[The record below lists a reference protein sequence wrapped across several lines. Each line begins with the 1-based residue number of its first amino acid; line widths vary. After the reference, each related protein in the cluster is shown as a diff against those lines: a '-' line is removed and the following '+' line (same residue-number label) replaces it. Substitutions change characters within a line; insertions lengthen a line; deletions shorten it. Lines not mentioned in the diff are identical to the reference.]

1 MKKIKKILQ
10 NIFKVFFYK
19 VFLLLHGRIKGKIGF
34 KNNKR
39 IDVKK
44 VIKNNN
50 HEYNIYKIAN
60 ARLYTDRIH
69 DTAII
74 LDNFIVEGPSYQLRI
89 INKEPSGLDNDKVE
103 KSIVFEKGTP
113 RFKKKIKGNI
123 LSLLTGGAGN
133 DNYWHWLFDVL
144 PRIGLYEDVLNI
156 NDINYFLLPDYKTK
170 FQKETLSLLNISEEK
185 CISSRDF
192 RHISS
197 DKIIVT
203 DHPYVISKN
212 STNDIQNMPV
222 WISEWLRK
230 KYLKNFINGNSY
242 VYDKIYIDRKDSLN
256 SKRLRLIKN
265 EKDVK
270 ELLIKNNFKPV
281 VLSDYTFLDQIKI
294 FNNAKVIAGLHGAGF
309 ANMCFCKPKTKII
322 EFKSNTAG
330 KMIED
335 LAIKNNLVYE
345 SISSDP
351 LEFRDKQLGHI
362 VVSIDL
368 LKKIIKS

>member
-1 MKKIKKILQ
+1 ML
-10 NIFKVFFYK
+10 F
-19 VFLLLHGRIKGKIGF
+19 HGKIKGKIGF
-34 KNNKR
+34 ENNKR

-44 VIKNNN
+44 IKKNNN
-50 HEYNIYKIAN
+50 HEYKVYKITN
-60 ARLYTDRIH
+60 GRLYTDRIH

-74 LDNFIVEGPSYQLRI
+74 LDNFIVEGPSYQLRK
-89 INKEPSGLDNDKVE
+89 INKEPSGIDNDKVE

-113 RFKKKIKGNI
+113 RFKKKIKGSV

-144 PRIGLYEDVLNI
+144 PRIGLYEDALNI
-156 NDINYFLLPDYKTK
+156 DDINYFLLPDYKTK
-170 FQKETLSLLNISEEK
+170 FQKQTLSLLNIPEEK

-212 STNDIQNMPV
+212 ATNDIQNMPA
-222 WISEWLRK
+222 WISDWLRK
-230 KYLKNFINGNSY
+230 KYLKNLINIDSY
-242 VYDKIYIDRKDSLN
+242 VYDKIYIDRKDSFN
-256 SKRLRLIKN
+256 SKHLRLIKN

-270 ELLIKNNFKPV
+270 ELLNKNNFKSV
-281 VLSDYTFLDQIKI
+281 VLSDYTFSDQIKI

-351 LEFRDKQLGHI
+351 LEFRDKQSGHI

-368 LKKIIKS
+368 LKKIIQS

>member
-19 VFLLLHGRIKGKIGF
+19 AFLLFHGKIKGKIGF
-34 KNNKR
+34 ENNKR

-44 VIKNNN
+44 IKKNNN
-50 HEYNIYKIAN
+50 HEYKVYKITN
-60 ARLYTDRIH
+60 GRLYTDRIH

-74 LDNFIVEGPSYQLRI
+74 LDNFIVEGPSYQLRK
-89 INKEPSGLDNDKVE
+89 INKEPSGIDNDKVE

-113 RFKKKIKGNI
+113 RFKKKIKGSV

-144 PRIGLYEDVLNI
+144 PRIGLYEDALNI
-156 NDINYFLLPDYKTK
+156 DDINYFLLPDYKTK
-170 FQKETLSLLNISEEK
+170 FQKQTLSLLNIPEEK

-212 STNDIQNMPV
+212 ATNDIQNMPA
-222 WISEWLRK
+222 WISDWLRK
-230 KYLKNFINGNSY
+230 KYLKNLINIDSY
-242 VYDKIYIDRKDSLN
+242 VYDKIYIDRKDSFN
-256 SKRLRLIKN
+256 SKHLRLIKN

-270 ELLIKNNFKPV
+270 ELLNKNNFKSV
-281 VLSDYTFLDQIKI
+281 VLSDYTFSDQIKI

-351 LEFRDKQLGHI
+351 LEFRDKQSGHI

-368 LKKIIKS
+368 LKKIIQS

>member
-1 MKKIKKILQ
+1 
-10 NIFKVFFYK
+10 
-19 VFLLLHGRIKGKIGF
+19 
-34 KNNKR
+34 
-39 IDVKK
+39 
-44 VIKNNN
+44 
-50 HEYNIYKIAN
+50 
-60 ARLYTDRIH
+60 
-69 DTAII
+69 
-74 LDNFIVEGPSYQLRI
+74 
-89 INKEPSGLDNDKVE
+89 
-103 KSIVFEKGTP
+103 
-113 RFKKKIKGNI
+113 
-123 LSLLTGGAGN
+123 
-133 DNYWHWLFDVL
+133 
-144 PRIGLYEDVLNI
+144 
-156 NDINYFLLPDYKTK
+156 
-170 FQKETLSLLNISEEK
+170 
-185 CISSRDF
+185 
-192 RHISS
+192 
-197 DKIIVT
+197 
-203 DHPYVISKN
+203 
-212 STNDIQNMPV
+212 MPV